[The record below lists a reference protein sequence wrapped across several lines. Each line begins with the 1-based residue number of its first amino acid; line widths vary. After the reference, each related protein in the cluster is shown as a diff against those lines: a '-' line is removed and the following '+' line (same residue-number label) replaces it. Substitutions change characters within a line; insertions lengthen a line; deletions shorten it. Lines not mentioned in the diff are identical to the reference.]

1 MNYFRNLQTPE
12 VWQLLMEESWLI
24 NFIEF
29 ALIPDPLKLSI
40 ASSQSSAV
48 ICACVLQRAT
58 RAKWA
63 RAHFKLLMAV
73 LCSLGAVVVTL
84 EVKKVR
90 HEYYIDIVST
100 LPSLHSF
107 SAYVY
112 LTPFQII
119 DPLFIN

>member
-29 ALIPDPLKLSI
+29 VLIPLPALSHPLLSVHVFYKE
-40 ASSQSSAV
+40 Q
-48 ICACVLQRAT
+48 QRA
-58 RAKWA
+58 RWA

-73 LCSLGAVVVTL
+73 LCSLGAVFVTL
-84 EVKKVR
+84 EVKNVR

-107 SAYVY
+107 SAYVH